1 MFLGDFRE
9 ILGNWGFL
17 YNSLKV
23 ARYIDYCRRVMA
35 PGEYGFGGRLYM
47 RKKWILIA
55 LSVGLLAVGITGG
68 AALAWGG
75 GAGWGGFGGWFDDRG
90 RGEHRT
96 AVANR
101 VAEILGT
108 DAQETADAI
117 VRAEKEVIQET
128 AAAELQQFAGRIAVT
143 LGTDVE
149 ATAAAITQVRG
160 EMGREA
166 LDRKL
171 QWAVDQGRITEEEA
185 QEIRDEAE
193 AGGWIGMG
201 FGLHHGG
208 KGHRGGGYQEFADRV
223 GAILEVDGDS
233 VSTAVEQAFR
243 DELVSELQAAVE
255 SGKITQEKADAIR
268 AKIESGDWDG
278 FGKGHFGKGDR
289 DGRRGR

>member
-1 MFLGDFRE
+1 MFLGGFRE
-9 ILGNWGFL
+9 TLGNWGFL

-35 PGEYGFGGRLYM
+35 PGEYGFSGRLEM

-75 GAGWGGFGGWFDDRG
+75 GGGWGGFGGWFDDRG

-117 VRAEKEVIQET
+117 VRAEKEVIQEA
-128 AAAELQQFAGRIAVT
+128 AAAELQEFAGRIAVT
-143 LGTDVE
+143 LGTDAE
-149 ATAAAITQVRG
+149 ATAAAIAQVRG

-171 QWAVDQGRITEEEA
+171 QWGVDQGRITEEEA

-208 KGHRGGGYQEFADRV
+208 KGHRGGDGYQEFADRV
-223 GAILEVDGDS
+223 GAILGVDGDS
-233 VSTAVEQAFR
+233 VSAAVEQAFR

-255 SGKITQEKADAIR
+255 SGKITQEKADAIL

-278 FGKGHFGKGDR
+278 FGKGHR

>member
-1 MFLGDFRE
+1 
-9 ILGNWGFL
+9 
-17 YNSLKV
+17 
-23 ARYIDYCRRVMA
+23 MA
-35 PGEYGFGGRLYM
+35 PGEYGIGGRLEM

-75 GAGWGGFGGWFDDRG
+75 GGWGGFGGWFDDRG

-128 AAAELQQFAGRIAVT
+128 AAAELQEFAGRIAVT
-143 LGTDVE
+143 LGTDAE
-149 ATAAAITQVRG
+149 ATADAITQVSG

-201 FGLHHGG
+201 FGLHPGG
-208 KGHRGGGYQEFADRV
+208 KGHRGGDGYQEFADRV
-223 GAILEVDGDS
+223 GAILGVDGDS
-233 VSTAVEQAFR
+233 VSAAVEQAFR

-255 SGKITQEKADAIR
+255 SGKITQEKADAIL

-278 FGKGHFGKGDR
+278 FGKGHR